1 MEEEEQKKENKPVT
15 LPPRSPANS
24 IMAIVKK
31 IGLRTLAWVGVY
43 LLGYFDFS
51 IAWMVT
57 PLVLSVVRDQ
67 WKKEKKN
74 RLAAAR
80 EAALSNEQAMVEAR
94 LNTDE
99 LPSWV
104 FFPDKERA
112 EWLNNIIKQ
121 LWPYVNEYVRNTL
134 FQTVEP
140 AVEEAL
146 KGYKLSPFKFER
158 DRVFLGQVPPRITGI
173 KVYTNTNVSR
183 KEIIMD
189 VDIVYASDLE
199 IVFKIKGISAKV
211 SDFGLRGM
219 ARIVLKPLITEIPL
233 IGGVQVYFLKPPE
246 IDYNLGG
253 VAGALEI
260 PGLSQIVERI
270 IIEQIKNFL
279 VLPNK
284 FSMPL
289 VQSIPNKVLKCPDSA
304 GVLRVKMIQA
314 KDLVDL
320 DGLGF
325 GKSDPYVIL
334 TVGAHTFKL
343 DTMLNTL
350 NPVWEKNNVF
360 DFPIEVVQGQELLM
374 EFYDDDDRQDDE
386 FMGRAKIQTHI
397 VAERGHIEA
406 RWIDLIDGEKNQGQV
421 QVSLSWLKVTADSA
435 VVKKCE
441 NHDNAKGLVHLY
453 IDSCQGLVN
462 PRDPSYSPS
471 PMVRIISPRQN
482 DRSQQSW
489 PKYNTQDPIIE
500 QGFVNIITRPFTDE
514 LRIDVLDTGGKK
526 DKVLGSCTINVWRDL
541 VDQPGMEQPLRPW
554 VLKGNLPNAKI
565 VMSASLRGLLPAV
578 TSPRK
583 NLTPPEV

>member
-1 MEEEEQKKENKPVT
+1 MKEEGQENEKP
-15 LPPRSPANS
+15 PPRSPANS
-24 IMAIVKK
+24 VLEIVKK
-31 IGLRTLAWVGVY
+31 IGLRSLAWVGVY

-67 WKKEKKN
+67 WKKEKRN

-94 LNTDE
+94 LNTED

-121 LWPYVNEYVRNTL
+121 LWPYLEEFVRNTL
-134 FQTVEP
+134 FQKVEP
-140 AVEEAL
+140 LVEKAL
-146 KGYKLSPFKFER
+146 KRYKLSPFKFEK
-158 DRVFLGQVPPRITGI
+158 DKVFLGQVPPRITGI
-173 KVYTNTNVSR
+173 KVYTNTDVSR

-219 ARIVLKPLITEIPL
+219 ARIVLKPLISEIPL

-260 PGLSQIVERI
+260 PGLSRIVERI

-289 VQSIPNKVLKCPDSA
+289 VESIPNKVLKCPDSA
-304 GVLRVKMIQA
+304 GVLRVKMLRA

-320 DGLGF
+320 DGLGS

-343 DTMLNTL
+343 DTMLDTC

-374 EFYDDDDRQDDE
+374 EFYDDDARQDDE
-386 FMGRAKIQTHI
+386 FMGRAKIQTNI
-397 VAERGHIEA
+397 VAERGHIE
-406 RWIDLIDGEKNQGQV
+406 
-421 QVSLSWLKVTADSA
+421 
-435 VVKKCE
+435 VK
-441 NHDNAKGLVHLY
+441 HY
-453 IDSCQGLVN
+453 
-462 PRDPSYSPS
+462 
-471 PMVRIISPRQN
+471 M
-482 DRSQQSW
+482 
-489 PKYNTQDPIIE
+489 
-500 QGFVNIITRPFTDE
+500 
-514 LRIDVLDTGGKK
+514 
-526 DKVLGSCTINVWRDL
+526 
-541 VDQPGMEQPLRPW
+541 
-554 VLKGNLPNAKI
+554 
-565 VMSASLRGLLPAV
+565 
-578 TSPRK
+578 
-583 NLTPPEV
+583 